1 MSHIEPTL
9 PPPAV
14 APGQVWV
21 IEHDPETVLAAPHRE
36 AIAAVNVVLY
46 DRALERL
53 VTETLPLGG
62 YAEPLSFTDATPSRR
77 ALGFAADGWSVV
89 QLVAAR
95 PGQGARLYTRP
106 AGLNGSAARTLAPAY
121 GFTANGLA
129 G

>member
-1 MSHIEPTL
+1 MGHDEATL

-21 IEHDPETVLAAPHRE
+21 IEHDPETTLAAPHRE
-36 AIAAVNVVLY
+36 VLTAVNVVLY

-53 VTETLPLGG
+53 VTETLPPGG
-62 YAEPLSFTDATPSRR
+62 YAEPLSLTDATPSPR
-77 ALGFAADGWSVV
+77 ALDFAADGWSVV

-95 PGQGARLYTRP
+95 PGRSARLYTRP
-106 AGLNGSAARTLAPAY
+106 ASRNGSAARTLAPAY
-121 GFTANGLA
+121 AFTANGLA